1 MIIAHA
7 SGFSETG
14 ARIGHARSRHA
25 ETRLEVHAERSYNDC
40 TQSQQHQ
47 VEHDEQHGHVDDALF
62 LYHAVELDANHGIGV
77 LPANHHR
84 PDRLERQQH
93 AVAFDSAGSRSG
105 ASTLHRK
112 QSQHHNSQRRP
123 NRRIGRGKTGRRR
136 HRHDLKK
143 AVAHRRGKS
152 RIHIARPKADR
163 NDQTSEQQ
171 RQNIV
176 ATDLGTEYIVA
187 FPGQRSENQS
197 EMKPRY
203 GHEKHDDHLDP
214 QTAVRRDT
222 GIPRTESSR
231 GDRRKRIAHGLEP
244 THSRHPEQYRLDQ
257 RQTDIDDQQNLQD
270 FLRPVAE
277 IILGH
282 GRKLDA
288 RQAHLGRSHRRQDDQ
303 NEHHNA
309 HAAQPMGRGSPEK
322 KPPRQRLH
330 IAQAG
335 RSGRRKAR
343 NGLEPGVRNRKLAPP
358 KHIRE
363 HAGQTRH
370 QPCPDDDRIAL
381 LAGDL
386 SAARNEYQRKSA

>member
-1 MIIAHA
+1 MKNTTIISIHRLPYAAILAFLVQNPPVAIVENELHTA
-7 SGFSETG
+7 S
-14 ARIGHARSRHA
+14 
-25 ETRLEVHAERSYNDC
+25 
-40 TQSQQHQ
+40 
-47 VEHDEQHGHVDDALF
+47 
-62 LYHAVELDANHGIGV
+62 
-77 LPANHHR
+77 
-84 PDRLERQQH
+84 
-93 AVAFDSAGSRSG
+93 
-105 ASTLHRK
+105 
-112 QSQHHNSQRRP
+112 
-123 NRRIGRGKTGRRR
+123 
-136 HRHDLKK
+136 
-143 AVAHRRGKS
+143 
-152 RIHIARPKADR
+152 
-163 NDQTSEQQ
+163 
-171 RQNIV
+171 
-176 ATDLGTEYIVA
+176 
-187 FPGQRSENQS
+187 NQ
-197 EMKPRY
+197 
-203 GHEKHDDHLDP
+203 L
-214 QTAVRRDT
+214 
-222 GIPRTESSR
+222 IP
-231 GDRRKRIAHGLEP
+231 
-244 THSRHPEQYRLDQ
+244 RHPEQYRLDQ

-343 NGLEPGVRNRKLAPP
+343 NGLEPCVRNRKLAPP

-386 SAARNEYQRKSA
+386 SAARNEYQRESA